1 MNCYN
6 SWFYNPAVFNQQ
18 AYEEYLAEQR
28 RQVYEQEQYMEVI
41 KVSKAFDDLLT
52 DLPKVDAA
60 HQCQLRNACIAVL
73 VKHGIMQNLY

>member
-1 MNCYN
+1 MRANAILV
-6 SWFYNPAVFNQQ
+6 FVPAV
-18 AYEEYLAEQR
+18 LTR
-28 RQVYEQEQYMEVI
+28 RFISMHSRATQGSYEQEQNIKVL
-41 KVSKAFDDLLT
+41 KVSKGFDALLT